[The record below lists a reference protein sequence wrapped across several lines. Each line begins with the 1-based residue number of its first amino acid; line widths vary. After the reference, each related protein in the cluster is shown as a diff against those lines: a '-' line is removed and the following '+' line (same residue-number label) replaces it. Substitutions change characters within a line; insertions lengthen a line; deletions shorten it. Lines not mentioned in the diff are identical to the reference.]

1 MKYFSGGTTGASCG
15 QRRQSDVFNN
25 FCTKP
30 KCTIVQM
37 QIING
42 KCHPSWMANGNRKLI
57 HMGVCICM
65 CAYHIFNGSRK
76 LHAYIFIYRDTLLY
90 IHILHL
96 RVHISKPLIWILQNG
111 NGHWSQ
117 MIKFSFCN
125 ICTIV
130 SMNSTNA
137 PN

>member
-96 RVHISKPLIWILQNG
+96 HVCISQNRWYG
-111 NGHWSQ
+111 YYKMAMVIGHKWLNFLFVTYVQ
-117 MIKFSFCN
+117 
-125 ICTIV
+125 
-130 SMNSTNA
+130 
-137 PN
+137 